1 MAHFIDRRL
10 NPKDKSLSNRRR
22 FLKRVRTQIKKAVE
36 DAVRER
42 GVADVGR
49 AKDVSV
55 PTDGV
60 SEPSFRKASEGGR
73 RERVFTGN
81 KSFQTGDRIEKPP
94 RGGGSGAGRQGA
106 PAGDG
111 EDDFLFALSREE
123 FLDFFFEDLELP
135 DLVKQSLKE
144 ITRTHPHRA
153 GYSTSGAPANINIAR
168 TMRNALGRRIGL
180 KRPTDKEAQA
190 LLKEI
195 LRLEQVASPTPAQ
208 RKELADLR
216 AAYAILA
223 RRRKVIAYIDP
234 LDVRYN
240 HFVQQ
245 PEPNANAVMFCL
257 MDVSA
262 SMGEREKDLA
272 KRFFMLL
279 HLFLDRRYEKTDI
292 VFIRHTHDASEVD
305 EDTFFYSPQTGG
317 TVVSTALVVMKDII
331 RDRYPPSEWNI
342 YAAQASDGENF
353 SGDSQ
358 RCATL
363 LGDDLMQVCQYF
375 AYVEIVGEDEA
386 QLINSEATGMEL
398 WESYGR
404 VAEAWPNFAR
414 KRVATAA
421 DIYPV
426 FRELFA
432 REPARQGHG

>member
-1 MAHFIDRRL
+1 MAHFVDRRL

-22 FLKRVRTQIKKAVE
+22 FLKRVRSQIKKAVE
-36 DAVRER
+36 EAVRER
-42 GVADVGR
+42 GIADIDR
-49 AKDVSV
+49 AKNVSV
-55 PTDGV
+55 PTGGV
-60 SEPSFRKASEGGR
+60 AEPSFRNASDGGR
-73 RERVFTGN
+73 HERVLTGN
-81 KSFQTGDRIEKPP
+81 KAFHAGDKIRKPP
-94 RGGGSGAGRQGA
+94 RGGSAGAGKQGSA
-106 PAGDG
+106 DGDG

-153 GYSTSGAPANINIAR
+153 GYSTTGSPANINVAR

-180 KRPTDKEAQA
+180 KRPKDREAQE
-190 LLKEI
+190 LLKRI
-195 LRLEQVASPTPAQ
+195 LVLEQVASPTDDQ
-208 RKELADLR
+208 RAELIALR
-216 AAYAILA
+216 AKYEDIAK
-223 RRRKVIAYIDP
+223 RRKVIAYIDP

-240 HFVQQ
+240 YFQQQ
-245 PEPNANAVMFCL
+245 PDPNANAVMFCL

-279 HLFLDRRYEKTDI
+279 HMFLDRRYEKTEI

-305 EDTFFYSPQTGG
+305 EETFFYSPQTGG
-317 TVVSTALVVMKDII
+317 TIVSTALVKMKEVIAE
-331 RDRYPPSEWNI
+331 RYPPSEWNI

-353 SGDSQ
+353 NGDSS
-358 RCATL
+358 RCAAL
-363 LGDDLMQVCQYF
+363 LHEALMPVCQYF

-386 QLINSEATGMEL
+386 LLIRSEETGMEL
-398 WESYGR
+398 WENYR
-404 VAEAWPNFAR
+404 KVAEVWPNFAL
-414 KRVATAA
+414 KRVSKAG

-432 REPARQGHG
+432 RDHEGQSNG

>member
-1 MAHFIDRRL
+1 MAHFVDRRL

-22 FLKRVRTQIKKAVE
+22 FLKRVRSQIKKAVE

-42 GVADVGR
+42 SITDVDR

-60 SEPSFRKASEGGR
+60 AEHTFRQASDEGR

-81 KSFQTGDRIEKPP
+81 KSFQTGDKIQKPP
-94 RGGGSGAGRQGA
+94 SGGGSGAGREGS
-106 PAGDG
+106 PDGEG
-111 EDDFLFALSREE
+111 EDDFLFALTREE
-123 FLDFFFEDLELP
+123 FLDFFFDDLELP

-144 ITRTHPHRA
+144 ITRTHPRRA
-153 GYSTSGAPANINIAR
+153 GYSTTGAPANISVTR
-168 TMRNALGRRIGL
+168 TMRNAFGRRIGL
-180 KRPTDKEAQA
+180 RRPRDRDMEAVRERISA
-190 LLKEI
+190 
-195 LRLEQVASPTPAQ
+195 LEQVSVPTREQQA
-208 RKELADLR
+208 ELTTLR
-216 AAYAILA
+216 SKYVEMK

-240 HFVQQ
+240 NFEQQ

-279 HLFLDRRYEKTDI
+279 HLFLNRRYEKTDI

-305 EDTFFYSPQTGG
+305 EETFFYSPQTGG
-317 TVVSTALVVMKDII
+317 TVVSTALVMMKQVIEE
-331 RDRYPPSEWNI
+331 RYPPSEWNI

-353 SGDSQ
+353 GGDSSK
-358 RCATL
+358 CATL
-363 LGDDLMQVCQYF
+363 LNEDLMRVCQYF

-386 QLINSEATGMEL
+386 QLINSEASGMEL
-398 WESYGR
+398 WQSYRQVGE
-404 VAEAWPNFAR
+404 VWPNFAQ
-414 KRVATAA
+414 KRVSKIA

-432 REPARQGHG
+432 RDNAGKSHG

>member
-1 MAHFIDRRL
+1 MAHFVDRRL

-22 FLKRVRTQIKKAVE
+22 FLKRVRSQIKKAVE

-42 GVADVGR
+42 SITDVDR

-60 SEPSFRKASEGGR
+60 AEHTFRQASDEGR

-81 KSFQTGDRIEKPP
+81 KSFQTGDKIQKPP
-94 RGGGSGAGRQGA
+94 SGGGSGAGREGS
-106 PAGDG
+106 PDGEG
-111 EDDFLFALSREE
+111 EDDFLFALTREE
-123 FLDFFFEDLELP
+123 FLDFFFDDLELP

-144 ITRTHPHRA
+144 ITRTHPRRA
-153 GYSTSGAPANINIAR
+153 GYSTTGAPANISVTR
-168 TMRNALGRRIGL
+168 TMRNAFGRRIGL
-180 KRPTDKEAQA
+180 RRPRDRDMEAVRERISA
-190 LLKEI
+190 
-195 LRLEQVASPTPAQ
+195 LEQVSVPTREQQA
-208 RKELADLR
+208 ELTTLR
-216 AAYAILA
+216 SKYEEMK

-240 HFVQQ
+240 NFEQQ

-279 HLFLDRRYEKTDI
+279 HLFLNRRYEKTDI

-305 EDTFFYSPQTGG
+305 EETFFYSPQTGG
-317 TVVSTALVVMKDII
+317 TVVSTALVMMKQVIEE
-331 RDRYPPSEWNI
+331 RYPPSEWNI

-353 SGDSQ
+353 GGDSSK
-358 RCATL
+358 CATL
-363 LGDDLMQVCQYF
+363 LNEDLMRVCQYF

-386 QLINSEATGMEL
+386 QLINSEASGMEL
-398 WESYGR
+398 WQSYRQVGE
-404 VAEAWPNFAR
+404 VWPNFAQ
-414 KRVATAA
+414 KRVSKIA

-432 REPARQGHG
+432 RDNAGKSHG

>member
-1 MAHFIDRRL
+1 MAHFVDRRL

-22 FLKRVRTQIKKAVE
+22 FLKRVRSQIKKAVE

-42 GVADVGR
+42 GIADVDR
-49 AKDVSV
+49 AKNVSV
-55 PTDGV
+55 PTEGV
-60 SEPSFRKASEGGR
+60 AEPSFRQAKEGGK

-81 KSFQTGDRIEKPP
+81 KTFQTGDRIQKPP
-94 RGGGSGAGRQGA
+94 GGGGGGAGKQGSQD
-106 PAGDG
+106 GEG

-123 FLDFFFEDLELP
+123 FLDFFFDDLELP

-144 ITRTHPHRA
+144 ITRTRPHRA
-153 GYSTSGAPANINIAR
+153 GYSVTGSPANINVAR
-168 TMRNALGRRIGL
+168 TMRNAYGRRIGL
-180 KRPTDKEAQA
+180 KRPKNKEAQE
-190 LLKEI
+190 LLYRI
-195 LRLEQVASPTPAQ
+195 FVLEKVASPTQEQ
-208 RKELADLR
+208 REELAALR
-216 AAYAILA
+216 AKYEEVK

-234 LDVRYN
+234 LDVRFNY
-240 HFVQQ
+240 FEQQ

-279 HLFLDRRYEKTDI
+279 HLFLSSRYEKTDI

-305 EDTFFYSPQTGG
+305 EETFFYSPQTGG
-317 TVVSTALVVMKDII
+317 TVVSTALVMMKDVIQE
-331 RDRYPPSEWNI
+331 RYPPSDWNI

-353 SGDSQ
+353 SGDSAK
-358 RCATL
+358 CAKL
-363 LGDDLMQVCQYF
+363 LNEDLMRVCQYF

-398 WESYGR
+398 WESYR
-404 VAEAWPNFAR
+404 QVAEIWPNFAR
-414 KRVATAA
+414 KRVSRRA

-432 REPARQGHG
+432 RDPAGKSHG

>member
-1 MAHFIDRRL
+1 MAHFVDRRL

-22 FLKRVRTQIKKAVE
+22 FLKRVRSQIKKAVE

-42 GVADVGR
+42 SITDVDR

-60 SEPSFRKASEGGR
+60 AEHTFRQASDKGR

-81 KSFQTGDRIEKPP
+81 KSFQTGDKIQKPP
-94 RGGGSGAGRQGA
+94 SGGGSGAGREGS
-106 PAGDG
+106 PDGEG
-111 EDDFLFALSREE
+111 EDDFLFALTREE
-123 FLDFFFEDLELP
+123 FLDFFFDDLELP

-144 ITRTHPHRA
+144 ITRTHPRRA
-153 GYSTSGAPANINIAR
+153 GYSTTGAPANISVTR
-168 TMRNALGRRIGL
+168 TMRNAFGRRIGL
-180 KRPTDKEAQA
+180 RRPRDRDMEAVRERISA
-190 LLKEI
+190 
-195 LRLEQVASPTPAQ
+195 LEQVSVPTREQQA
-208 RKELADLR
+208 ELTTLR
-216 AAYAILA
+216 SKYEEIK

-240 HFVQQ
+240 NFEQQ

-279 HLFLDRRYEKTDI
+279 HLFLNRRYEKTDI

-305 EDTFFYSPQTGG
+305 EETFFYSPQTGG
-317 TVVSTALVVMKDII
+317 TVVSTALVMMKQVIEE
-331 RDRYPPSEWNI
+331 RYPPSEWNI

-353 SGDSQ
+353 GGDSSK
-358 RCATL
+358 CATL
-363 LGDDLMQVCQYF
+363 LNEDLMRVCQYF

-386 QLINSEATGMEL
+386 QLINSEASGMEL
-398 WESYGR
+398 WQSYRQVGE
-404 VAEAWPNFAR
+404 VWPNFAQ
-414 KRVATAA
+414 KRVSKIA

-432 REPARQGHG
+432 RDNAGKSHG